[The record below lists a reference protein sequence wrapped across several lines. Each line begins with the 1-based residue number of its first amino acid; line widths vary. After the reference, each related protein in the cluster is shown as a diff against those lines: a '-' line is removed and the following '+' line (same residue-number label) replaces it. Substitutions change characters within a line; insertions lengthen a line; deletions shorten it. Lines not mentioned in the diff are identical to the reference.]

1 MLEGVILNIA
11 DWIQS
16 LSLLLVI
23 GALIVSIR
31 QTRAVANQARQATRA
46 LQDATLQSFVRNQNG
61 SRETFFLDRP
71 ELLSWHLSTRGYPA
85 TNAAE
90 NLRRLYVLNKFD
102 IHEYNY
108 LAHSADQF
116 SDDIWTGWK
125 NVILV
130 DFNQVSEFR
139 EMWPAA
145 KRFLAPSFV
154 NFIEK
159 HCGMVLD
166 E

>member
-1 MLEGVILNIA
+1 MAPGRLSSWISQSCCLGICQHAVIPTTNEA
-11 DWIQS
+11 
-16 LSLLLVI
+16 
-23 GALIVSIR
+23 VS
-31 QTRAVANQARQATRA
+31 
-46 LQDATLQSFVRNQNG
+46 
-61 SRETFFLDRP
+61 
-71 ELLSWHLSTRGYPA
+71 
-85 TNAAE
+85 
-90 NLRRLYVLNKFD
+90 LRRLYVLNKFD

-108 LAHSADQF
+108 LAYSAGQF
-116 SDDIWTGWK
+116 SDDIWAAWK

-130 DFNQVSEFR
+130 DFNQVPEFR

-154 NFIEK
+154 NFIEE